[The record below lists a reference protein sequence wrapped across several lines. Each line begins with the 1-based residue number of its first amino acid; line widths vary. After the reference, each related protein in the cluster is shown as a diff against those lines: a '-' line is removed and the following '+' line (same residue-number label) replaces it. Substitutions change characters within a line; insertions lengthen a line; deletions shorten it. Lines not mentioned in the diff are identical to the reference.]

1 MKCFCVS
8 VKRQNRHLSRLL
20 TKLLSLGVKSS
31 LFTSYA
37 LSHQHLHGQF
47 TDEPA
52 AARGRKLV
60 TTSADTG
67 RTRNLATITLNK
79 ASALLTAAPPAARG
93 TLKHYLMFCILL
105 QQDSW
110 TLSSSLDACF
120 QQLNPNYDWVCSLML
135 RLGKLLLFIIWKE
148 GWIGSIGWFQV
159 DFQHPPFS
167 TRSLWMK
174 RLLTWSWRRSTG
186 AFEQANAFVWLL
198 DICGMQ
204 RGNFTVTTMQCGF
217 TTWGRFIRWEDV
229 QGHKQERVVSA
240 SFFLLLLD
248 IFILS
253 GHIEAI
259 RLNKGGKTTV
269 VTLWR
274 HSIVC
279 YTKKVLTGWY
289 LQCFF

>member
-1 MKCFCVS
+1 MNKKLNYNQQNLPNVHANVMKCFCVS

-120 QQLNPNYDWVCSLML
+120 QQLNPNYD
-135 RLGKLLLFIIWKE
+135 
-148 GWIGSIGWFQV
+148 
-159 DFQHPPFS
+159 
-167 TRSLWMK
+167 
-174 RLLTWSWRRSTG
+174 
-186 AFEQANAFVWLL
+186 
-198 DICGMQ
+198 
-204 RGNFTVTTMQCGF
+204 
-217 TTWGRFIRWEDV
+217 
-229 QGHKQERVVSA
+229 
-240 SFFLLLLD
+240 
-248 IFILS
+248 
-253 GHIEAI
+253 
-259 RLNKGGKTTV
+259 
-269 VTLWR
+269 
-274 HSIVC
+274 
-279 YTKKVLTGWY
+279 
-289 LQCFF
+289 